1 MAASVRLEGV
11 GVQFVLDRQRRPL
24 TPALARLRR
33 TGSASWGVQDVNLEL
48 EPGESLALLGPSGSG
63 KTTLLRAIAGVLP
76 ADAGRL
82 SVNGRIGCLLSTEA
96 GLLPTLT
103 ARDNALLLSVLAGL
117 SRTEARRRLG
127 QVKERSGLGSAFE
140 RNAASLSAGM
150 KARLGVAAARQADAE
165 VLLLDEV
172 HEALDQDYRG
182 ELARYAES
190 LRARGGIVIAA
201 GQDLGL
207 LGTICTRGVLMRAG
221 SVAADGSFDGVKD
234 KYLDDE

>member
-11 GVQFVLDRQRRPL
+11 GVHFVLDRQRRPL

-33 TGSASWGVQDVNLEL
+33 TGSAAWGVRDVDLEL

-103 ARDNALLLSVLAGL
+103 ARDNALLLSVLGGL

-127 QVKERSGLGSAFE
+127 DVKERSGLGSAFE

-150 KARLGVAAARQADAE
+150 KARLGVAAARQANAE
-165 VLLLDEV
+165 ILLLDEV
-172 HEALDQDYRG
+172 HEALDQDYRA
-182 ELARYAES
+182 ELARYVES

-207 LGTICTRGVLMRAG
+207 LSTICARGVLMRSG

-234 KYLDDE
+234 EYLDDE